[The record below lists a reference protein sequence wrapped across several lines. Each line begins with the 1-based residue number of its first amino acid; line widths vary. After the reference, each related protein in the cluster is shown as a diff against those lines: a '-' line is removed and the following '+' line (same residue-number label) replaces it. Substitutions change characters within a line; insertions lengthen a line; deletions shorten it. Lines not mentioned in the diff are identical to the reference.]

1 MNELDLWLRLVH
13 ILSAAVLF
21 GTGLGT
27 AYFMWRADR
36 SGDIAAIAV
45 TAGHVVTADYLFTAP
60 AVVIQPLS
68 GFAMAERLGYAFD
81 EAWLLLAIALYV
93 LVGACWLPVVW
104 LQVRVR
110 DLARAARAGG
120 RDLPP
125 EYHRAM
131 RLWFVL
137 GWPAFISVIAI
148 FALMVFKPDF

>member
-1 MNELDLWLRLVH
+1 MSELDLALRLVH

-45 TAGHVVTADYLFTAP
+45 TAGHVVRADYLFTAP
-60 AVVIQPLS
+60 AVVVQPLS
-68 GFAMAERLGYAFD
+68 GFVMAQRLGTNLD
-81 EAWLLLAIALYV
+81 EGWLLLAIALYV
-93 LVGACWLPVVW
+93 VVGACWLPVVW
-104 LQVRVR
+104 LQVRAR
-110 DLARAARAGG
+110 DLARAARAEN

>member
-1 MNELDLWLRLVH
+1 MSDIDLWLRLVH
-13 ILSAAVLF
+13 ILSATVLF

-45 TAGHVVTADYLFTAP
+45 TAGHVVSADYLFTVP
-60 AVVIQPLS
+60 AVVVQPLS
-68 GFAMAERLGYAFD
+68 GFAMAWRLGYAFD
-81 EAWLLLAIALYV
+81 EGWLLLAIALYV

-110 DLARAARAGG
+110 DLARAARAEGG
-120 RDLPP
+120 DLPP

-131 RLWFVL
+131 RLWFAL
-137 GWPAFISVIAI
+137 GWPAFFSVIAI